1 MIQLCFQSDRDIHCV
16 LIFQDISDRDL
27 EDFHMGMRHDVALK
41 DDGDAGEFKLHIA
54 SQKGDLQEVMRLV
67 EEEHLSPFPER

>member
-67 EEEHLSPFPER
+67 EEERLSPFPER